1 MTTLVL
7 DARQTLIAAIL
18 VLYLGK
24 WLTRHVAFLR
34 RYNIPEPV
42 TGGGLASLAFGA
54 LHLYGHT
61 TVGFDLGGRDTFL
74 IVFFTCVGLSAR
86 VSTLLQGGR
95 ALLTLLAL
103 AVVMLALQNLTGVAV
118 ARLTGLAPAIGI
130 LGGSVSLSGGHG
142 TAIAWSHTFIEAHGL
157 PNAMEI
163 GMACATFGLVLGGV
177 VGGPLANLLVKRHAL
192 VASSEAPITVGQRHA
207 QPSAPLTV
215 DSVLNGTL
223 VIAVAIGIG
232 TQLHAGLAA
241 LGLPLPA
248 FVSCL
253 FAGILLTNTVPLLFR
268 HVTWPT
274 GTPFLALASDLTL
287 GLFLAMSLM
296 SLQLWTLL
304 DLAGPIVLLLAAQV
318 ALVVAFAGVV
328 LFRALGANYD
338 AAVIAAGYA
347 GLALGATP
355 TAIANMAAVTA
366 RHGASPKALLVVPL
380 VGAFF
385 IDIANAL
392 VIETMLR
399 HLG

>member
-1 MTTLVL
+1 MTSYTF
-7 DARQTLIAAIL
+7 DERQTLIAAIL

-24 WLTRHVAFLR
+24 WLTRHVALLR

-42 TGGGLASLAFGA
+42 TGGGLASLLVGA
-54 LHLYGHT
+54 LHLYGNLNLT
-61 TVGFDLGGRDTFL
+61 FDLAARDTFL

-95 ALLTLLAL
+95 TLLTLLAL
-103 AVVMLALQNLTGVAV
+103 AVIMLVLQNLAGVTV
-118 ARLTGLAPAIGI
+118 AQLTGLPSAIGI

-142 TAIAWSHTFIEAHGL
+142 TAIAWAPTFATGHGV
-157 PNAMEI
+157 PKAMEI
-163 GMACATFGLVLGGV
+163 GIACATFGLVLGGI
-177 VGGPLANLLVKRHAL
+177 VGGPLANLLVQRRKL
-192 VASSEAPITVGQRHA
+192 VASSEAPITVGVRHA
-207 QPSAPLTV
+207 HPGEPITV

-223 VIAVAIGIG
+223 VIAVAIGLG
-232 TQLHAGLAA
+232 TQIHAALAA
-241 LGLPLPA
+241 TGLQLPA

-253 FAGILLTNTVPLLFR
+253 FAGIVLTNTVPF
-268 HVTWPT
+268 VAKGWPWPT
-274 GTPFLALASDLTL
+274 GTPFLALASDLML

-304 DLAGPIVLLLAAQV
+304 DLAGPIVLLLAVQV
-318 ALVVAFAGVV
+318 TLVVAFAGLV
-328 LFRALGANYD
+328 LFRVLGANYD
-338 AAVIAAGYA
+338 AAVISAGYV

-385 IDIANAL
+385 IDLANAV
-392 VIETMLR
+392 VIQTMLD